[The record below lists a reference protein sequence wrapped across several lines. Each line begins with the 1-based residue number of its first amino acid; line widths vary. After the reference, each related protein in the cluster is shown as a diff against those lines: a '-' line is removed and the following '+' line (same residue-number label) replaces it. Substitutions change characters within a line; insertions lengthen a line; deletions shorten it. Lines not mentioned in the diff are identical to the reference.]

1 MTASSELPRRRFI
14 AGAVC
19 PKCQALDRMVLE
31 VDVDDN
37 EQTRHCVA
45 CGFSETLQAK
55 STRNAPM
62 PRARFERTKAQAVD
76 VEPSKFLI
84 HLRLPTNPK
93 TNFGR

>member
-37 EQTRHCVA
+37 EHTRHCVA

-55 STRNAPM
+55 ALGTPQCL
-62 PRARFERTKAQAVD
+62 ERVSSAQ
-76 VEPSKFLI
+76 
-84 HLRLPTNPK
+84 PK
-93 TNFGR
+93 PWT

>member
-37 EQTRHCVA
+37 EQRRYCVA

-62 PRARFERTKAQAVD
+62 PRARFERSKAQAVD
-76 VEPSKFLI
+76 VERIKILDPSPPSYK
-84 HLRLPTNPK
+84 P
-93 TNFGR
+93 

>member
-55 STRNAPM
+55 STRNAQCL
-62 PRARFERTKAQAVD
+62 ERVSSAQ
-76 VEPSKFLI
+76 
-84 HLRLPTNPK
+84 RPK
-93 TNFGR
+93 PWT